1 MAGDV
6 PVGHTVGGYEL
17 VSELGR
23 GGMAIVY
30 LARQI
35 DLDRRV
41 ALKELSSF
49 QAGSA
54 EAAERFLREARL
66 AGSLGH
72 PNIVTVHEYFEQD
85 GIPYIAMEYVER
97 GSLRPYVG
105 QLSLAQLAGVLE
117 GVLAG
122 LAHAEQAEVVH
133 RDLKP
138 ENVLVTGEGR
148 VKIADFGIAKASQR
162 AGMTAA
168 LTATGIAIGTPAY
181 MAPEQAMAQPLGPST
196 DLYSVG
202 LIAYEQLTG
211 RPPFHDAE
219 SPMALLMRHVTE
231 SPTPVIA
238 IKPEVDPALSAWIDR
253 LLVKDPAERPQ
264 SAIEAWNSLEDIVIR
279 LLGPRWRREARL
291 GDTDRIA
298 VAPTP
303 LTPAPFMKPPDPLS
317 PAPAD
322 EFVTYD
328 PDRSTPTVPD
338 TAPGGEVSSPDEPA
352 RRASRQI
359 ETRPAVSEALPS
371 PSLIETETG
380 ASIPEGPPTVAEAP
394 TAMVAAA
401 EAVTQV
407 GAATDAPTGATDAPT
422 GATDAPTGP
431 TDAPTGATDAP
442 TGASDASTVMSPPTG
457 STKGASGHASPA
469 RPRPHALW
477 LGLVGLVVV
486 VGAIVAIVA
495 AGSGGSG
502 GSGGATTTEQS
513 SPGHSTRVGGR
524 AGAPAAIPTRSLPDG
539 VTVRGPIALV
549 AGGTP
554 AGLVVAGGD
563 AWVADSTH
571 NMLVRVRANGSQVR
585 IPVGRDPVAV
595 ALDRSTGDLWVVNAG
610 SGDVT
615 VVDGSGRVL
624 RPSIKV
630 GADPTAVSV
639 GSGAAWVAN
648 GGDGTVTRIDSRSF
662 AARPVD
668 LGAGP
673 TAIADEYGRLWV
685 GKRDLSI
692 TVLSGDGVLNGR
704 VRLPGTRMPLA
715 ISASNGVWVV
725 RAGGGLS
732 KVDPRT
738 DVAVVKTP
746 PYQYA
751 VHSDAPAV
759 GADPRDIDALEGS
772 LNDNTIWVI
781 SKSDRLLSRIAT
793 MPPRNNQ
800 VLTAVRLGKAPD
812 HVAVAPHVVW
822 VSDPGQNALYE
833 VTYP

>member
-1 MAGDV
+1 VAGGL
-6 PVGHTVGGYEL
+6 PAGRIVGGYEL
-17 VSELGR
+17 ITELGR

-105 QLSLAQLAGVLE
+105 RLTLAQLAGVLE

-122 LAHAEQAEVVH
+122 LAHAEQARVIH

-168 LTATGIAIGTPAY
+168 LTATGLAIGTPAY
-181 MAPEQAMAQPLGPST
+181 MAPEQAMAQALGPST

-211 RPPFHDAE
+211 RPPFHGVE
-219 SPMALLMRHVTE
+219 SPMALLMRHINE

-238 IKPEVDPALSAWIDR
+238 IRPEVDPALSAWIDR

-264 SAIEAWNSLEDIVIR
+264 SAIEAWDSLEDIVIR

-291 GDTDRIA
+291 GDADHIE
-298 VAPTP
+298 VAPRP
-303 LTPAPFMKPPDPLS
+303 LTPAPFTKPPDTPS
-317 PAPAD
+317 PGPTD
-322 EFVTYD
+322 EFVTFD
-328 PDRSTPTVPD
+328 PDRSTPAVPD
-338 TAPGGEVSSPDEPA
+338 AAPGREVSPPEEPPQ
-352 RRASRQI
+352 RESRET
-359 ETRPAVSEALPS
+359 ETRPTPSEALPS
-371 PSLIETETG
+371 PSLIGPEEA
-380 ASIPEGPPTVAEAP
+380 ASTPAEPPAGAEAP

-401 EAVTQV
+401 EAMTPAS
-407 GAATDAPTGATDAPT
+407 AATETPTA
-422 GATDAPTGP
+422 
-431 TDAPTGATDAP
+431 
-442 TGASDASTVMSPPTG
+442 ASDAPTVMSPPTA
-457 STKGASGHASPA
+457 TTTAASGHAIPRRT
-469 RPRPHALW
+469 RPRAMW
-477 LGLVGLVVV
+477 LGLVAVVAV
-486 VGAIVAIVA
+486 AGAVVAIVA
-495 AGSGGSG
+495 GGSG
-502 GSGGATTTEQS
+502 GPGGVATTTQQS
-513 SPGHSTRVGGR
+513 SAGHSTRVGTR
-524 AGAPAAIPTRSLPDG
+524 AGTPAAIPTRSLPDG
-539 VTVRGPIALV
+539 ITVHGPIALV

-571 NMLVRVRANGSQVR
+571 NVLVRVRANGSQVR
-585 IPVGRDPVAV
+585 VPVGHDPVAV
-595 ALDRSTGDLWVVNAG
+595 ALDGSTSDLWVVNAG

-630 GADPTAVSV
+630 GADPTAISV

-648 GGDGTVTRIDSRSF
+648 GGDGTVTRIDLRSF
-662 AARPVD
+662 AARRVD

-673 TAIADEYGRLWV
+673 TAIADEYGRVWV

-692 TVLSGDGVLNGR
+692 TVLAGDGTLNGR
-704 VRLPGTRMPLA
+704 VRLPSTGMPLA

-746 PYQYA
+746 PYQYV

-759 GADPRDIDALEGS
+759 GADPRDVDALEGS

-781 SKSDRLLSRIAT
+781 SKSDHLLSRIGT
-793 MPPRNNQ
+793 QPPHNNQ
-800 VLTAVRLGKAPD
+800 VLAAVRLGEAPE

-822 VSDPGQNALYE
+822 VSDPGHNALYE

>member
-1 MAGDV
+1 MAGGL
-6 PVGHTVGGYEL
+6 PAGRTVGGYEL
-17 VSELGR
+17 ISELGR

-105 QLSLAQLAGVLE
+105 RLTLAQLAGVLE

-122 LAHAEQAEVVH
+122 LAHAEQARVIH

-168 LTATGIAIGTPAY
+168 LTATGLAIGTPAY

-211 RPPFHDAE
+211 RPPFHGAE
-219 SPMALLMRHVTE
+219 SPMALLLRHVSE

-238 IKPEVDPALSAWIDR
+238 IRPEVDPPLSAWIDR

-264 SAIEAWNSLEDIVIR
+264 SAIEAWDSLEDIVIR

-291 GDTDRIA
+291 GDADHIE
-298 VAPTP
+298 VAPRP
-303 LTPAPFMKPPDPLS
+303 LTPAPFTKPPDIP
-317 PAPAD
+317 PPGPAD
-322 EFVTYD
+322 EFVTFD
-328 PDRSTPTVPD
+328 PDGATPAVPD
-338 TAPGGEVSSPDEPA
+338 AAPGREVSPPEEPP
-352 RRASRQI
+352 RGESRQI
-359 ETRPAVSEALPS
+359 ETRPARSEAMPS
-371 PSLIETETG
+371 PRPIGTEP
-380 ASIPEGPPTVAEAP
+380 AAPMPAEPSAVAEAP
-394 TAMVAAA
+394 TEMVAAA
-401 EAVTQV
+401 EAVPEA
-407 GAATDAPTGATDAPT
+407 GAATEMPTAAGDAPT
-422 GATDAPTGP
+422 
-431 TDAPTGATDAP
+431 
-442 TGASDASTVMSPPTG
+442 VMSAPPAT
-457 STKGASGHASPA
+457 TKVASGHAIPA
-469 RPRPHALW
+469 HTRPRAMW
-477 LGLVGLVVV
+477 LGLVALVAVA
-486 VGAIVAIVA
+486 GAVVAIVA
-495 AGSGGSG
+495 GGSG
-502 GSGGATTTEQS
+502 GGATTTQQTGTG
-513 SPGHSTRVGGR
+513 PSTHVGGR
-524 AGAPAAIPTRSLPDG
+524 VGAPAAIPTRSLPDG
-539 VTVRGPIALV
+539 ITVRGPIALV

-571 NMLVRVRANGSQVR
+571 NVLVRVRANGSQVR
-585 IPVGRDPVAV
+585 VPVGRDPVGV
-595 ALDRSTGDLWVVNAG
+595 ALDGSTGDLWVVNAG

-615 VVDGSGRVL
+615 VLDGSGRVL

-630 GADPTAVSV
+630 GEDPTAISV

-662 AARPVD
+662 AARRVD

-673 TAIADEYGRLWV
+673 TAIADEYGRVWV

-692 TVLSGDGVLNGR
+692 TVLSGHGALNGR
-704 VRLPGTRMPLA
+704 VRLPGTGMPLA

-746 PYQYA
+746 PYQYV
-751 VHSDAPAV
+751 VHPDAPAV
-759 GADPRDIDALEGS
+759 GADPRDVDALGGS

-781 SKSDRLLSRIAT
+781 SKSDHLLSRIGT
-793 MPPRNNQ
+793 LPPHNNQ
-800 VLTAVRLGKAPD
+800 VLTAVRLAEAPD

>member
-1 MAGDV
+1 VARDA
-6 PVGHTVGGYEL
+6 PVGRTVGGYEL

-49 QAGSA
+49 QAGSPD
-54 EAAERFLREARL
+54 AAERFLREARL

-105 QLSLAQLAGVLE
+105 RLTLAQLAGVLE
-117 GVLAG
+117 GVLAA
-122 LAHAEQAEVVH
+122 LAHAEQAQVIH

-211 RPPFHDAE
+211 RPPFEGAE
-219 SPMALLMRHVTE
+219 SPMALLMCHVSET
-231 SPTPVIA
+231 PTPVIA
-238 IKPEVDPALSAWIDR
+238 IRPEVDPALSAWIDR
-253 LLVKDPAERPQ
+253 LLVKNPAERPQ
-264 SAIEAWNSLEDIVIR
+264 SAIEAWDSLEDIVIR
-279 LLGPRWRREARL
+279 LLGARWRREARL
-291 GDTDRIA
+291 GDADDLG
-298 VAPTP
+298 VSPSP
-303 LTPAPFMKPPDPLS
+303 LTPAPFTKPPDAPS
-317 PAPAD
+317 SGPAD

-328 PDRSTPTVPD
+328 PDRPIPAGPGAAPSREASTVEEPPRHESRQSETPPAPSQAVPSPTV
-338 TAPGGEVSSPDEPA
+338 TAAEPSGVMPAEPPGETEAPAPAPTDAGPGSATRSAASDAPTVRSRSTTASIAPLPVTPA
-352 RRASRQI
+352 RR
-359 ETRPAVSEALPS
+359 
-371 PSLIETETG
+371 
-380 ASIPEGPPTVAEAP
+380 
-394 TAMVAAA
+394 
-401 EAVTQV
+401 
-407 GAATDAPTGATDAPT
+407 
-422 GATDAPTGP
+422 
-431 TDAPTGATDAP
+431 
-442 TGASDASTVMSPPTG
+442 
-457 STKGASGHASPA
+457 
-469 RPRPHALW
+469 PRRALW
-477 LGLVGLVVV
+477 LALAGLVALA
-486 VGAIVAIVA
+486 GAVVAIVA

-502 GSGGATTTEQS
+502 GSGSSSGSGGADGSGAGATTTQQS
-513 SPGHSTRVGGR
+513 STGR
-524 AGAPAAIPTRSLPDG
+524 SARAAKPAGAPAAIATRSLPG
-539 VTVRGPIALV
+539 GITVRGPIALI

-554 AGLVVAGGD
+554 AGLAVAGGD
-563 AWVADSTH
+563 AWVADGTH
-571 NMLVRVRANGSQVR
+571 NALVRVRADGSQVR
-585 IPVGRDPVAV
+585 VPVGRDPVAV
-595 ALDRSTGDLWVVNAG
+595 AYEGSTRNVWVLNAG
-610 SGDVT
+610 SADVT

-630 GADPTAVSV
+630 GADPAAITV

-662 AARPVD
+662 ATRQID
-668 LGAGP
+668 LGTGP
-673 TAIADEYGRLWV
+673 TTIADEYGRLWV

-692 TVLSGDGVLNGR
+692 TVLSGDGALDGR
-704 VRLPGTRMPLA
+704 VRLPGSQMPLA

-725 RAGGGLS
+725 RAGGGLT

-738 DVAVVKTP
+738 QVALVKTP

-759 GADPRDIDALEGS
+759 GGDPRDIDALEGS

-781 SKSDRLLSRIAT
+781 SKSDHLLSRIGT
-793 MPPRNNQ
+793 MPPHNNQ
-800 VLTAVRLGKAPD
+800 VLSSVPLGETPD

-822 VSDPGQNALYE
+822 VSDPGRKALYE

>member
-1 MAGDV
+1 MAGGL
-6 PVGHTVGGYEL
+6 PVGRTVGGYEL

-105 QLSLAQLAGVLE
+105 RLSLAQLAGVLE

-122 LAHAEQAEVVH
+122 LAHAEQAGVVH

-211 RPPFHDAE
+211 RPPFHGAE

-291 GDTDRIA
+291 GDTDHIA

-303 LTPAPFMKPPDPLS
+303 LTPAPFMKPPDPPS

-328 PDRSTPTVPD
+328 PDRSTPAVPD
-338 TAPGGEVSSPDEPA
+338 TAPGGRGSIPGGPRAARVAPDRDQASRERSSAFAEPDRNRGGRIHPGWAPDGGRGADADGRRGRGGDAGGRRERYPDGRDRCPDGGERCPDGDVATDGADKSRIRACEPTRAPASARGVARA
-352 RRASRQI
+352 RRPRGRRGRDRGDRGGRLRRLR
-359 ETRPAVSEALPS
+359 RPAE
-371 PSLIETETG
+371 
-380 ASIPEGPPTVAEAP
+380 
-394 TAMVAAA
+394 
-401 EAVTQV
+401 
-407 GAATDAPTGATDAPT
+407 
-422 GATDAPTGP
+422 
-431 TDAPTGATDAP
+431 
-442 TGASDASTVMSPPTG
+442 
-457 STKGASGHASPA
+457 
-469 RPRPHALW
+469 
-477 LGLVGLVVV
+477 
-486 VGAIVAIVA
+486 
-495 AGSGGSG
+495 
-502 GSGGATTTEQS
+502 ATTTQQS

-595 ALDRSTGDLWVVNAG
+595 ALDGSTGDLWVVNAG

-662 AARPVD
+662 TARPVD

-673 TAIADEYGRLWV
+673 TAIADEYGRVWV

-692 TVLSGDGVLNGR
+692 TVLSGDGALNGR

-725 RAGGGLS
+725 RAGGGLT

-746 PYQYA
+746 PYQYV

-781 SKSDRLLSRIAT
+781 SKSDHLLSRIGT
-793 MPPRNNQ
+793 MPPHNNQ
-800 VLTAVRLGKAPD
+800 VLTAVRLGEAPD

-822 VSDPGQNALYE
+822 VSDAGQNALYE